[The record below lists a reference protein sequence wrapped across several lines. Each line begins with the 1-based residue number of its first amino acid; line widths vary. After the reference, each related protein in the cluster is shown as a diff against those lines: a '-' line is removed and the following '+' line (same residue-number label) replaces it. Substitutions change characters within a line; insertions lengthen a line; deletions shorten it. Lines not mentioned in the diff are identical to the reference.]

1 MGIVLVAGLVFFPL
15 KAGVW
20 WFGGKSVP
28 ELVDAVKRT
37 WYQVMVLLYMPL
49 CAGAFSLF
57 GCRKDVTGRW
67 VLNAAPWR
75 SCYTSTWWSLFA
87 FGLFGVVGYGFGLP
101 AAVVGILYRARRDLD
116 ELSFVLRYGFLVGR
130 FRSTGWYYEALIM
143 CRKLGVVICMTFFFS
158 ELSKAY
164 SAVWVLVGSLVHLII
179 LQPYRAM
186 FHNVL
191 AVVVLSA
198 VTLVLHAGSFQNKGM
213 RTFGVITGIVVNLAA
228 IVVGNIVDVIRI
240 KKKEADVEENEFFDA
255 GMTSDS
261 DLSTDFGADL
271 GTASTMSQCTTFD
284 YASPPPPSTME
295 TLAISG
301 GGGPAFT
308 ASSGLDSAPPPMPL
322 HHQQQ
327 SVGI

>member
-1 MGIVLVAGLVFFPL
+1 MG
-15 KAGVW
+15 
-20 WFGGKSVP
+20 
-28 ELVDAVKRT
+28 
-37 WYQVMVLLYMPL
+37 
-49 CAGAFSLF
+49 
-57 GCRKDVTGRW
+57 
-67 VLNAAPWR
+67 
-75 SCYTSTWWSLFA
+75 
-87 FGLFGVVGYGFGLP
+87 
-101 AAVVGILYRARRDLD
+101 D

-186 FHNVL
+186 FHNLL

-213 RTFGVITGIVVNLAA
+213 RTFGVITGIIVNLAA
-228 IVVGNIVDVIRI
+228 IVVGNIVDIARI

-261 DLSTDFGADL
+261 DLGTDFGADL
-271 GTASTMSQCTTFD
+271 ATASTLSQHTTFD
-284 YASPPPPSTME
+284 YAAPPPSTME
-295 TLAISG
+295 TLAIG
-301 GGGPAFT
+301 GGSTAFT
-308 ASSGLDSAPPPMPL
+308 MASGLDSVPPSPQLQP
-322 HHQQQ
+322 QQ
-327 SVGI
+327 SVGISILEGKTHV